1 MKNIRNSLCLLML
14 SPFTNANTIDEVIVI
29 TANRIAISELESAYS
44 TEVIYDDQMF
54 KQGFRTTVD
63 AIGSLSGVVLQKTA
77 HGQGSPY
84 IRGFTGFRN
93 LFLIDGIRLNNS
105 TFREGPNQY
114 WNTIDPQSI
123 SRFEVVKGST
133 SVAYGS
139 DAIGGTVNAITRLQ
153 TIEDTNSDQA
163 ARLFYRGSTAEQSNQ
178 IRASYDAIVSDRSV
192 LSIGVTGKKFGD
204 LIAGENTGEQPNTGY
219 DEYNI
224 DAKWLKI
231 FKNDWKFSAAYFK
244 TKQND
249 VPRTHK
255 TIYSKSFAGT
265 QEGKELKRDL
275 NQLHELSYLK
285 LATTQLGQFA
295 DSANFTLSYQK
306 QQESRERL
314 RTKDRYDSQGITV
327 KTLGINSHFY
337 KFFDQ
342 HDLIYGIEYYHDDV
356 DSFSSNNPIQGPV
369 ADDSSYQWFGFYLQD
384 KYAFNKQ
391 SSLDIGARWNYMS
404 VDANKISDP
413 LTGNMTQLNKN
424 WQNLIGNIR
433 YNYQITPKQHS
444 AYFGISQG
452 FRAPNLSDLTRF
464 DSARSN
470 EFETPSL
477 NLDSEHYVSFDTGL
491 KYRTERFDYDLA
503 LYYTNIK
510 DQIQRVPTG
519 RQNEEGE
526 FEITKMNLGDG
537 YAYGGEFDLRYQIY
551 PQVNITASVAY
562 IEGKI
567 DTFPTSEQVLTQE
580 YMSRLMPTNARIS
593 VQYTPESNNW
603 WLNTEVVA
611 FAKAD
616 KLSTRD
622 KSDKQRIP
630 PNGTPSFIVWNLSSG
645 YAVSEQLL
653 LSLQLNNILD
663 ENYRVH
669 GSGQNEAGVNLV
681 GSISYS
687 F

>member
-1 MKNIRNSLCLLML
+1 MKIIKSLLYLLML
-14 SPFTNANTIDEVIVI
+14 PSFANAVDEVIVI
-29 TANRIAISELESAYS
+29 TADRLAVTELQSAYS
-44 TEVIYDDQMF
+44 TDVIYDDQLF

-63 AIGSLSGVVLQKTA
+63 AIGSLSGVLLQKTA

-123 SRFEVVKGST
+123 ARFEVVKGST

-139 DAIGGTVNAITRLQ
+139 DAIGGTVNAMTRLQ
-153 TIEDTNSDQA
+153 SIDDINGEQT

-178 IRASYDAIVSDRSV
+178 IRASYDTKVNDNSV
-192 LSIGVTGKKFGD
+192 LSVGATGKKFGD
-204 LIAGENTGEQPNTGY
+204 LIAGGNTNKQPNTGY

-224 DAKWLKI
+224 DIKWLQTLS
-231 FKNDWKFSAAYFK
+231 NDWQFSAAYFK

-255 TIYSKSFAGT
+255 TIYAKSFAGT
-265 QEGKELKRDL
+265 QIGKELKRDL
-275 NQLHELSYLK
+275 DQLHELSYLK
-285 LATTQLGQFA
+285 LATEQLDQFA
-295 DSANFTLSYQK
+295 DSADFTLSYQK

-314 RTKDRYDSQGITV
+314 RTRDRYDTQGVTV

-337 KFFDQ
+337 KQLDQ
-342 HDLIYGIEYYHDDV
+342 HGLIYGVEYYHDDV
-356 DSFSSNNPIQGPV
+356 DSFSSKNPIQGPV
-369 ADDSSYQWFGFYLQD
+369 ADNSSYQWFGFYLQD

-391 SSLDIGARWNYMS
+391 STLDIGMRWNYMS

-413 LTGNMTQLNKN
+413 LTGNLTQLNKD
-424 WQNLIGNIR
+424 WQNFIGNIR

-444 AYFGISQG
+444 IYFGISQG

-477 NLDSEHYVSFDTGL
+477 NLDSEYYVSFDSGL
-491 KYRTERFDYDLA
+491 KYRSERFDYDLA

-519 RQNEEGE
+519 RQNVEGE

-537 YAYGGEFDLRYQIY
+537 YAYGGEFDLRYQLNA
-551 PQVNITASVAY
+551 QLNFMASIAY
-562 IEGKI
+562 IEGKV
-567 DTFPTSEQVLTQE
+567 DTFPTSEQKLTRE
-580 YMSRLMPTNARIS
+580 YLSRIMPTNARIGL
-593 VQYTPESNNW
+593 QYTPESYNW
-603 WLNTEVVA
+603 WLNTEIIA

-616 KLSTRD
+616 RLSTRD
-622 KSDKQRIP
+622 KSDQQRIP
-630 PNGTPSFIVWNLSSG
+630 IGGTPSYTVLNLTTG
-645 YAVSEQLL
+645 YMVSEQLL
-653 LSLQLNNILD
+653 LSLHLNNILD
-663 ENYRVH
+663 KNYRVH
-669 GSGQNEAGVNLV
+669 GSGQNEAGINFV
-681 GSISYS
+681 GSVSYS

>member
-1 MKNIRNSLCLLML
+1 MKNINSSLCLLLL
-14 SPFTNANTIDEVIVI
+14 SPFANAVDEVIVI
-29 TANRIAISELESAYS
+29 TADRLAVTELQSPYS
-44 TEVIYDDQMF
+44 TDIIYDDQLF

-63 AIGSLSGVVLQKTA
+63 AIGSLSGVLLQKTA

-123 SRFEVVKGST
+123 ARFEVVKGST

-153 TIEDTNSDQA
+153 SIDDINSEHPIKI
-163 ARLFYRGSTAEQSNQ
+163 FYRGSTAEQSNQ
-178 IRASYDAIVSDRSV
+178 IRASYDAKVSTNKV
-192 LSIGVTGKKFGD
+192 LSVGATSKVFSD
-204 LIAGENTGEQPNTGY
+204 LIAGGHTNEQANTGY

-224 DAKWLKI
+224 DIKWLQTLN
-231 FKNDWKFSAAYFK
+231 NDWKFTAAYFK
-244 TKQND
+244 TKQDD

-265 QEGKELKRDL
+265 QIGNELKRDL
-275 NQLHELSYLK
+275 DQLHQLSYLK

-295 DSANFTLSYQK
+295 DNANFTLSYQK

-314 RTKDRYDSQGITV
+314 RTGARYDTQGVTI

-337 KFFDQ
+337 KQLDQ
-342 HDLIYGIEYYHDDV
+342 HELIYGIEYYNDDV
-356 DSFSSNNPIQGPV
+356 NSFSSKNPIQGAV
-369 ADDSSYQWFGFYLQD
+369 ADDASYQWFGFYLQD
-384 KYAFNKQ
+384 KYSYNKQ
-391 SSLDIGARWNYMS
+391 STLDIGMRWNYMS

-413 LTGNMTQLNKN
+413 LTDNVTQLHKN
-424 WQNLIGNIR
+424 WQNIIGNIR

-444 AYFGISQG
+444 AYLGISQG

-470 EFETPSL
+470 EFESPSL
-477 NLDSEHYVSFDTGL
+477 NLDSEHYLSFDTGL
-491 KYRTERFDYDLA
+491 KYRTERFDYDLSF
-503 LYYTNIK
+503 YYTDIK

-537 YAYGGEFDLRYQIY
+537 YAYGGEFDLRYQIH
-551 PQVNITASVAY
+551 PQINITASIAY
-562 IEGKI
+562 IEGKV
-567 DTFPTSEQVLTQE
+567 DTFPTSEQILTQE
-580 YMSRLMPTNARIS
+580 YMSRLMPTNARIGL
-593 VQYTPESNNW
+593 QYTPKSYHW
-603 WLNTEVVA
+603 WLNTEFIT

-616 KLSTRD
+616 RLSTRD
-622 KSDKQRIP
+622 KNDNQRIP
-630 PNGTPSFIVWNLSSG
+630 PGGTPSYTVWNLSTG
-645 YAVSEQLL
+645 YAISEQLL

-663 ENYRVH
+663 KNYRVH
-669 GSGQNEAGVNLV
+669 GSGQNEAGINLV
-681 GSISYS
+681 GSVSYS

>member
-1 MKNIRNSLCLLML
+1 MKNIKNSLCLLIF
-14 SPFTNANTIDEVIVI
+14 SPFASAVDEIIVI
-29 TANRIAISELESAYS
+29 TADRLAVTELQSAYS
-44 TEVIYDDQMF
+44 TDVIYDDQLF
-54 KQGFRTTVD
+54 KHGFRTTVD
-63 AIGSLSGVVLQKTA
+63 AIGSLSGVLLQKTA

-114 WNTIDPQSI
+114 WNTVDPQSVH
-123 SRFEVVKGST
+123 RFEVVKGPT

-153 TIEDTNSDQA
+153 SIDDINHGQPAKLS
-163 ARLFYRGSTAEQSNQ
+163 YRGSTAEQSNQ
-178 IRASYDAIVSDRSV
+178 IRASYDAQISDSSV
-192 LSIGVTGKKFGD
+192 LTIGTTGKRFGD
-204 LIAGENTGEQPNTGY
+204 LIAGGNTNEQPNTGY

-224 DAKWLKI
+224 DIKWLQRL
-231 FKNDWKFSAAYFK
+231 NRDWLFSAAYFK
-244 TKQND
+244 TKQDD

-265 QEGKELKRDL
+265 QVGKELKRDL
-275 NQLHELSYLK
+275 DQLHELSYLK
-285 LATTQLGQFA
+285 LATSQLGQFA
-295 DSANFTLSYQK
+295 DNAYFTLSYQK

-314 RTKDRYDSQGITV
+314 RTKARYDTQGVTV

-337 KFFDQ
+337 KQLAQ
-342 HDLIYGIEYYHDDV
+342 HDFIYGIEYYHDDV

-384 KYAFNKQ
+384 KYAVSKL
-391 SSLDIGARWNYMS
+391 STLDIGVRWNYMS
-404 VDANKISDP
+404 VNANKISDP
-413 LTGNMTQLNKN
+413 LTGKVTQLNKS

-444 AYFGISQG
+444 VYFGISQG

-477 NLDSEHYVSFDTGL
+477 NLDSEHYLSFDSGF
-491 KYRTERFDYDLA
+491 KYRSERFDYDLA
-503 LYYTNIK
+503 LYYTDIR

-519 RQNEEGE
+519 RTNAEGE

-537 YAYGGEFDLRYQIY
+537 YAYGGEFDVRYQLHT
-551 PQVNITASVAY
+551 QLNLTASIAY
-562 IEGKI
+562 IEGKV
-567 DTFPTSEQVLTQE
+567 DTFPTSEQILTQE
-580 YMSRLMPTNARIS
+580 YLSRLMPTNAR
-593 VQYTPESNNW
+593 VGLQYTPKSYSW
-603 WLNTEVVA
+603 WLNTEIIT

-622 KSDKQRIP
+622 KNDKQRIP
-630 PNGTPSFIVWNLSSG
+630 PGGTPSYTVWNLGTG
-645 YAVSEQLL
+645 YAISKQLVF
-653 LSLQLNNILD
+653 SLQLNNILD

-669 GSGQNEAGVNLV
+669 GSGQNEAGINLIT
-681 GSISYS
+681 SISYN

>member
-1 MKNIRNSLCLLML
+1 MKNIKISFYLLVF
-14 SPFTNANTIDEVIVI
+14 SPFTSAVDEVIVI
-29 TANRIAISELESAYS
+29 TADRLAVAELQSAYS
-44 TEVIYDDQMF
+44 TDIIYDDQLF

-63 AIGSLSGVVLQKTA
+63 AIGSLSGVLLQKTA

-123 SRFEVVKGST
+123 NRFEVVKGST

-139 DAIGGTVNAITRLQ
+139 DAIGGTVNAITHLQ
-153 TIEDTNSDQA
+153 SINDIHSEQPV
-163 ARLFYRGSTAEQSNQ
+163 RLFYRGSTAEQSNQ
-178 IRASYDAIVSDRSV
+178 IRASYDVKISDNAV
-192 LSIGVTGKKFGD
+192 LAVGATGKKFGD
-204 LIAGENTGEQPNTGY
+204 LIAGNNTNEQTNTGY

-224 DAKWLKI
+224 DIKWLQTLS
-231 FKNDWKFSAAYFK
+231 NDWLLSAAYFK
-244 TKQND
+244 TKQDD

-265 QEGKELKRDL
+265 QVGKELKRDL
-275 NQLHELSYLK
+275 DQLHQLSYLK
-285 LATTQLGQFA
+285 LATAQLGQFA
-295 DSANFTLSYQK
+295 DSANFTVSYQE
-306 QQESRERL
+306 QQEKRERL
-314 RTKDRYDSQGITV
+314 RTQSRYDTQGVTV

-337 KFFDQ
+337 KHFVRHNF
-342 HDLIYGIEYYHDDV
+342 IYGIEYYYDDV
-356 DSFSSNNPIQGPV
+356 DSFSSKNPIQGPV
-369 ADDSSYQWFGFYLQD
+369 ADDSSYQWFGVYLQD
-384 KYAFNKQ
+384 KYAISKQ
-391 SSLDIGARWNYMS
+391 STIDIGMRWNYMS

-413 LTGNMTQLNKN
+413 LTGNLTQLNDN

-444 AYFGISQG
+444 VYFGISKG

-477 NLDSEHYVSFDTGL
+477 HLDSEHYVSFDSGL
-491 KYRTERFDYDLA
+491 KYRSERFDYDLA
-503 LYYTNIK
+503 LYYTDIK

-519 RQNEEGE
+519 RQNGEGE

-537 YAYGGEFDLRYQIY
+537 YAYGGEFDLRYQL
-551 PQVNITASVAY
+551 QAQLNLTASIAY
-562 IEGKI
+562 IEGKV
-567 DTFPTSEQVLTQE
+567 DTFPTSEQILTQE
-580 YMSRLMPTNARIS
+580 YLSRLMPTNAR
-593 VQYTPESNNW
+593 VGLHYTPDSYSW
-603 WLNTEVVA
+603 WLNTEIIA

-616 KLSTRD
+616 RLSTRD
-622 KSDKQRIP
+622 KNDQQRIP
-630 PNGTPSFIVWNLSSG
+630 LGGTPSYTVWNLSTG

-669 GSGQNEAGVNLV
+669 GSGQNEAGINLV
-681 GSISYS
+681 GSVSYS